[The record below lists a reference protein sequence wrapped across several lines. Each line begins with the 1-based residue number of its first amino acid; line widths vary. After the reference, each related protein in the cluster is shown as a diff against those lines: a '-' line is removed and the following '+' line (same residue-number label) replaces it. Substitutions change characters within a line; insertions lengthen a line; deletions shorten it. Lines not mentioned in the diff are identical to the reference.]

1 MKNRVGL
8 LERPVNTHVFNLAKI
23 GNPYELVICD
33 CVLGHNTNSRQYPA
47 AQFINKAFKAVPP
60 ADPALSGNPPQFPV
74 SAQTAAAYGA
84 ASVLTIA
91 HAGPSG
97 AAPTNT
103 TSSGGLIL
111 EDFGVMFITN
121 INLSITELNV
131 GELFSQAGKVVHVQ
145 LNKNAGP
152 TENNGS
158 ATVWF
163 ERKKSVDVAFNM
175 FHNKSVNPTGRQIN
189 IYPNYAGPNTPTTFT

>member
-1 MKNRVGL
+1 MKTRVGL

-23 GNPYELVICD
+23 GNPDELVICN
-33 CVLGHNTNSRQYPA
+33 CVLGHDTNSRQYSA
-47 AQFINKAFKAVPP
+47 AQFIDKAFKAVPP
-60 ADPALSGNPPQFPV
+60 ADPALSGNPPQCPV

-111 EDFGVMFITN
+111 ENFGVIFITN
-121 INLSITELNV
+121 IDPSITELNV
-131 GELFSQAGKVVHVQ
+131 GEFFFASRKSCPCTTQQ
-145 LNKNAGP
+145 
-152 TENNGS
+152 
-158 ATVWF
+158 
-163 ERKKSVDVAFNM
+163 ERRCYRK
-175 FHNKSVNPTGRQIN
+175 
-189 IYPNYAGPNTPTTFT
+189 